1 MTLKPR
7 FFASAGSALHDEGGI
22 AADGGGDVFAHPAFG
37 GSGQAV
43 EEEGAVGGKRGDG
56 DFHQA
61 AVADVFGFDGE
72 AVFQGAA
79 DEVGDDG
86 LRREL
91 PVVRHGVGFLLFEFV
106 QFFGGLL
113 FGVLAE
119 DVVHGGS
126 LWGCS

>member
-1 MTLKPR
+1 MY
-7 FFASAGSALHDEGGI
+7 DEGGV
-22 AADGGGDVFAHPAFG
+22 AGDGGGDVLAYPAFCG
-37 GSGQAV
+37 AGQAV
-43 EEEGAVGGKRGDG
+43 EEQGAVSGESGDS

-91 PVVRHGVGFLLFEFV
+91 PVVRHGVGFLLLEFV

-119 DVVHGGS
+119 DVVHGDS
-126 LWGCS
+126 LVSEGVCSLD